1 MARSAVF
8 LLLIGFALGAW
19 LGFNPHAHQQVV
31 NEWGRTQSFFMNL
44 RSQVAGSSIGLTT
57 QIGTQTGTQTQAK
70 SKPAAQ
76 PNSVI
81 ARQISSMLATLWN
94 ALQHLWV
101 QIRADLNL
109 RKL

>member
-19 LGFNPHAHQQVV
+19 LGFNPQSHQQVV
-31 NEWGRTQSFFMNL
+31 NDWNRAKSYIVSLQS
-44 RSQVAGSSIGLTT
+44 RGSVSTSGLTT
-57 QIGTQTGTQTQAK
+57 QTNTQTQTQAK
-70 SKPAAQ
+70 SKPVAQ
-76 PNSVI
+76 PNTVI